1 MLWLQH
7 LEDWAINV
15 EVRVS
20 PKRAPGSKLSPTQQP
35 LEEKPMSKVILIT
48 GASSGIGEA
57 TARVLAKNGH
67 KVMLGARRTERLEK
81 IVAEIRAAGGVA
93 EFRKLDVA
101 NRADVLAFA
110 KFAQDRF
117 GRVDVMFNNA
127 GVMPVSPMNALKV
140 DEWDRIVDINIKGV
154 LNGIAAVLPLMEAQG
169 SGHIISTASTG
180 AHAVGGQFG
189 VYCASKYAVRAIME
203 GLRQEMGAIRV
214 TTLSPGVTESELG
227 HDITVGDTKAAV
239 NQLRSIALDVNAVA
253 NAVNYVVSQPADVD
267 VNEIIIRSVRSAGH
281 AF

>member
-1 MLWLQH
+1 
-7 LEDWAINV
+7 
-15 EVRVS
+15 
-20 PKRAPGSKLSPTQQP
+20 
-35 LEEKPMSKVILIT
+35 MSNKVVLIT

-57 TARVLAKNGH
+57 TARVLARNGA
-67 KVMLGARRTERLEK
+67 KVVLGARRTDRLEK
-81 IVAEIRAAGGVA
+81 IVAEIRAAGGTA
-93 EFRKLDVA
+93 EFRKLDVVD
-101 NRADVLAFA
+101 RDDVNAFVAFA
-110 KFAQDRF
+110 KEKF
-117 GRVDVMFNNA
+117 GRIDVIFNNA

-140 DEWDRIVDINIKGV
+140 DEWNNIIDINIKGV
-154 LNGIAAVLPLMEAQG
+154 LNGIAAVLPIMEAQG

-203 GLRQEMGAIRV
+203 GLRQEMNQIRV

-227 HDITVGDTKAAV
+227 HDITVAQTAEGVK
-239 NQLRSIALDVNAVA
+239 QLRSIALDVNAVA
-253 NAVNYVVSQPADVD
+253 NAVSYIIEQPADVD